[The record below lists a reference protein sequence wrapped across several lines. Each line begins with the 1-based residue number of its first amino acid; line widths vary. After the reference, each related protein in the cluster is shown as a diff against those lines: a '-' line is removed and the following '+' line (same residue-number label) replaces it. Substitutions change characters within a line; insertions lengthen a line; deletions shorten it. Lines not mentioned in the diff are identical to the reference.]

1 MNKKNSKVIIYN
13 VIYKTNRMKNYKY
26 LTFCGGYKT
35 NKNYRHVIC
44 YGGYRTAT
52 IAKYHDYLV
61 YSGG

>member
-35 NKNYRHVIC
+35 NTKI
-44 YGGYRTAT
+44 
-52 IAKYHDYLV
+52 IDM
-61 YSGG
+61 